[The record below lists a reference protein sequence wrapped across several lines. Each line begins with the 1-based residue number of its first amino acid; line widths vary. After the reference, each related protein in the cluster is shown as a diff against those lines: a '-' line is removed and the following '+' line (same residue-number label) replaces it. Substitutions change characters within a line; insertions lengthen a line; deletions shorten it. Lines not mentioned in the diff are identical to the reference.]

1 MILQVKIEVHDTLGN
16 NCRFLSKS
24 QSSNDWKLISDEKN
38 IDEHIWDS
46 LKRKKSCR
54 RKNDMKERAL
64 LDMLLLSQNNTNS
77 VTTDKPSPQKV
88 NSTQKKKSLSV
99 IETTKTNNKC
109 VRNHISSPGKKNV
122 LNLFYLVPKKQSA
135 ENLYQEMLK
144 IKHQQ

>member
-16 NCRFLSKS
+16 DWRLLSKS
-24 QSSNDWKLISDEKN
+24 QSSNDWKLILDEKY

-46 LKRKKSCR
+46 SKGRKPCQ
-54 RKNDMKERAL
+54 RKNDIKERAL
-64 LDMLLLSQNNTNS
+64 LDMLSSSQNNTNS

-99 IETTKTNNKC
+99 IETTKTNNKR

-122 LNLFYLVPKKQSA
+122 LNLF
-135 ENLYQEMLK
+135 
-144 IKHQQ
+144 I